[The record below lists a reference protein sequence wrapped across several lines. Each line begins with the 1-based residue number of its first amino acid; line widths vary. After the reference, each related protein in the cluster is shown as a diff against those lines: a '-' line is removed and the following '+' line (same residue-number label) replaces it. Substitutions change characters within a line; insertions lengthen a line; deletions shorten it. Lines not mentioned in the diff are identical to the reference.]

1 MWGLG
6 KGQCCCLFPHPCPAA
21 GSRAE
26 WCLRAARNPKSTA
39 PGFLGWW
46 DCTQSTSP
54 GVAEQ
59 CRAVLSTLLSSF
71 LSRSRAGKMHPTP
84 PLPWEE
90 K

>member
-1 MWGLG
+1 MGTG
-6 KGQCCCLFPHPCPAA
+6 KGSVLSTGWESCAAACSHTPAQQQ
-21 GSRAE
+21 GSGAYVE
-26 WCLRAARNPKSTA
+26 PAVLKTA

-59 CRAVLSTLLSSF
+59 CRA
-71 LSRSRAGKMHPTP
+71 GKMHPTP